1 MGLVYSSVVG
11 APQGEVFAWHGR
23 PGAFV
28 RLSPPWQPV
37 RIAEE
42 AGSLRDGRAVLTLPG
57 GLRWVAQHQ
66 RNGFNPPD
74 VFVDQIAPPLSSFWR
89 HTHEFAAEGEDR
101 TRITDRVDTVVPAW
115 ALREMFAYRHRQ
127 LADDLAVHQR
137 MNAQPMT
144 VAVTGSRGF
153 VGTALTALL
162 TTGGHQVIRLVRRSP
177 RDADERQWN
186 PGDPAADLLDG
197 VDAMIHL
204 AGEPIAGRF
213 TDEHKA
219 AIRESRIGPTRR
231 LAELAAR
238 RQLRCFVS
246 ASAIGFYGA
255 DRGDEVLTEDSPPG
269 DGFLAEVVRDWE
281 NAASGPRAVQ
291 VRTGIVQSPRG
302 GVLRLLYPLFF
313 AGLGGRLGDGTQWTS
328 WIGIDDLCDIYL
340 RALVDEELSGPV
352 NAVSPHPVRNT
363 EYTRTLARVLRRPA
377 LLPVPS
383 LGPKVL
389 LGAEGAGQLAMAN
402 QRVQPDRLRARGH
415 QFRQPSVEQA
425 LRHVLGRT
433 GNNHAAG

>member
-11 APQGEVFAWHGR
+11 APQDEVFAWHGR

-42 AGSLRDGRAVLTLPG
+42 ADSLRDGRAVLALPG

-66 RNGFNPPD
+66 RGGFDPPD

-115 ALREMFAYRHRQ
+115 VLREMFAYRHRQ
-127 LADDLAVHQR
+127 LAGDLAVHQR

-153 VGTALTALL
+153 IGTALTALL
-162 TTGGHQVIRLVRRSP
+162 TTGGHKVIRLVRRSP
-177 RDADERQWN
+177 IDADERRWN
-186 PGDPAADLLDG
+186 PDDPAAGLLDG
-197 VDAMIHL
+197 VDAVVHL

-231 LAELAAR
+231 LADLAAR
-238 RQLRCFVS
+238 CHLRCFVS

-269 DGFLAEVVRDWE
+269 DGFLADVVQGWE
-281 NAASGPRAVQ
+281 NAAAGLRVVH

-328 WIGIDDLCDIYL
+328 WAGIDDLCDIYL

-352 NAVSPHPVRNT
+352 NAVSPHPVRNA

-383 LGPKVL
+383 AGPKVL
-389 LGAEGAGQLAMAN
+389 LGAEGASELAMAN
-402 QRVQPDRLRARGH
+402 QRVLPDRLLARGH
-415 QFRQPSVEQA
+415 QFRQPTVEQA

-433 GNNHAAG
+433 GSSHAAG

>member
-1 MGLVYSSVVG
+1 MGLVYSSVVH
-11 APQGEVFAWHGR
+11 APQEEVFAWHGR

-28 RLSPPWQPV
+28 RLNPPWRPV

-57 GLRWVAQHQ
+57 GLRWIAQHQ
-66 RNGFNPPD
+66 RDGFNPPD

-89 HTHEFAAEGEDR
+89 HTHEFTAEGEGR
-101 TRITDRVDTVVPAW
+101 TRITDRVDTIVPGW
-115 ALREMFAYRHRQ
+115 VLREMFAYRHRQ
-127 LADDLAVHQR
+127 LADDLAVQHQ
-137 MNAQPMT
+137 MNAEPMT
-144 VAVTGSRGF
+144 VAVTGSRGL

-162 TTGGHQVIRLVRRSP
+162 TTGGHKVIRLVRRSP
-177 RDADERQWN
+177 GDVDERRWN
-186 PGDPAADLLDG
+186 PDDPAADLLDG
-197 VDAMIHL
+197 VDAVIHL
-204 AGEPIAGRF
+204 AGESIAGRF
-213 TDEHKA
+213 TDQHKA
-219 AIRESRIGPTRR
+219 AIRDSRIAPTRR

-238 RQLRCFVS
+238 RGLRCFVS

-255 DRGDEVLTEDSPPG
+255 DRGDEVLTEDSPSG

-352 NAVSPHPVRNT
+352 NAVGPHPVRNA
-363 EYTRTLARVLRRPA
+363 EYTRALARVLRRPA

-383 LGPKVL
+383 ACPKVL
-389 LGAEGAGQLAMAN
+389 LGAEGASELAMAN
-402 QRVQPDRLRARGH
+402 QRVRPDRLLARGH
-415 QFRQPSVEQA
+415 QFRQPTVEQA
-425 LRHVLGRT
+425 LRHVLGRA
-433 GNNHAAG
+433 GNSHVTE